1 MCSSAVCGLHPIL
14 HQQSKERLER
24 ELGDPDSIFSRLDN
38 ILVHI
43 KAKDGTSTANSSTS
57 STNSTSSTSSRGRP
71 LGVHCYHGFGS
82 NTWSWSRCQGQLAQQ
97 LGALVTAHDMPG
109 FGLTER

>member
-1 MCSSAVCGLHPIL
+1 MCVCDPLSAHSL
-14 HQQSKERLER
+14 QQSKERLAR

-43 KAKDGTSTANSSTS
+43 KAKDGTSSSSGGS
-57 STNSTSSTSSRGRP
+57 SQRP

-97 LGALVTAHDMPG
+97 LGAVVTAHDMPG